1 MRMNKKTLLIA
12 MAAAMPCLGAHAQSN
27 AELLQQIQA
36 LQAQLQALQAKVE
49 QVQQKATGDSQ
60 AVTRIQQQLD
70 VADDNAVLSGMKGL
84 SVKAVVDPT
93 FIHTQRANESDFVLM
108 RDNDRFNFFDSAFG
122 QAMIE
127 FGKETEEGTQWKLRL
142 TPKSAS
148 GLVHEASV
156 SVPLQANGKTRLYG
170 GLIPDFSGY
179 EATFAHE
186 NPLVTHNLLFD
197 FSAASNYTGAGM
209 SYVIGDWEAKWMVG
223 NVDGARGKAPG
234 FAYRADLELS
244 EFSGI
249 GFSGVHGKDGSEYGN
264 NRFDLLEFDAWRD
277 RVGELVNG
285 IVKRVERG
293 NVFVDLGGNAEAFIP
308 KDKAIPRDVL
318 RPGDRVRGYLL
329 DVRAE
334 QRGPQLFISRTAP
347 EFMIELFKL
356 EVPEVGQG
364 LVEIKAAARDPG
376 DRAKIAVLAHD
387 HRTDPIGACIGM
399 RGSRVQAVSNEL
411 NGERIDIVLWS
422 DNPAQFVINA
432 MAPAEVQS
440 IIVDEEKHSM
450 DLAVAEDKLAQAI
463 GKGGQNVRLASRLT
477 GWQLNVM
484 TQDQVT
490 AKSESEQ
497 ATARQLFMDKLEV
510 DEEIAGIL
518 VAEGFSTVEEIAY
531 VPAAELLA
539 VEGFDDDIVEELRAR
554 ARDALLTEALLV
566 EEDIEE
572 HKPADDL
579 LSLEGMDEALAYT
592 LAGRGIVTRDDL
604 AELATDEILDLE
616 DMDEERAA
624 ALIMATRK
632 HWFE

>member
-1 MRMNKKTLLIA
+1 MSK
-12 MAAAMPCLGAHAQSN
+12 
-27 AELLQQIQA
+27 ELLLVMEAVANEKGVPRAVIIEAMEAA
-36 LQAQLQALQAKVE
+36 LASAAKKRYHE
-49 QVQQKATGDSQ
+49 QDVAMRVAINPVDGSYETFRRWE
-60 AVTRIQQQLD
+60 V
-70 VADDNAVLSGMKGL
+70 VADDVVMESPDRQIRLMDAVDEKEGAEVGDFVEEQVENAEFGRIAAQAAKQVI
-84 SVKAVVDPT
+84 VQRVREAERAQVVD
-93 FIHTQRANESDFVLM
+93 A
-108 RDNDRFNFFDSAFG
+108 
-122 QAMIE
+122 
-127 FGKETEEGTQWKLRL
+127 WK
-142 TPKSAS
+142 
-148 GLVHEASV
+148 
-156 SVPLQANGKTRLYG
+156 
-170 GLIPDFSGY
+170 
-179 EATFAHE
+179 
-186 NPLVTHNLLFD
+186 
-197 FSAASNYTGAGM
+197 
-209 SYVIGDWEAKWMVG
+209 
-223 NVDGARGKAPG
+223 
-234 FAYRADLELS
+234 
-244 EFSGI
+244 
-249 GFSGVHGKDGSEYGN
+249 
-264 NRFDLLEFDAWRD
+264 D
-277 RVGELVNG
+277 RVGELING

-293 NVFVDLGGNAEAFIP
+293 NVYVDLGGNAEALIP

-329 DVRAE
+329 DVRSE
-334 QRGPQLFISRTAP
+334 TRGPQLFISRTAP

-440 IIVDEEKHSM
+440 IIVDEEKRSM

-497 ATARQLFMDKLEV
+497 AAARQLFMDKLEV

-518 VAEGFSTVEEIAY
+518 VTEGFSTVEEIAY

-539 VEGFDDDIVEELRAR
+539 VEGFDEDIVEELRAR

-579 LSLEGMDEALAYT
+579 LSLDGMDEATAYALA
-592 LAGRGIVTRDDL
+592 ARGVVSRDDL
-604 AELATDEILDLE
+604 AELATDEITDIE
-616 DMDEERAA
+616 DMDEERAGK
-624 ALIMATRK
+624 LIMAARA
-632 HWFE
+632 HWVE

>member
-1 MRMNKKTLLIA
+1 MSK
-12 MAAAMPCLGAHAQSN
+12 
-27 AELLQQIQA
+27 ELLLVMEAVANEKGVPREVIIEAMEAA
-36 LQAQLQALQAKVE
+36 LASAAKKRYHDQEVDIRVSIDPKSGE
-49 QVQQKATGDSQ
+49 YETFRRWEV
-60 AVTRIQQQLD
+60 
-70 VADDNAVLSGMKGL
+70 VADD
-84 SVKAVVDPT
+84 VVMESPDHQIRLMDAEDEKPGSQVGD
-93 FIHTQRANESDFVLM
+93 FIEEQIENP
-108 RDNDRFNFFDSAFG
+108 
-122 QAMIE
+122 E
-127 FGKETEEGTQWKLRL
+127 FGRI
-142 TPKSAS
+142 SAQAAKQ
-148 GLVHEASV
+148 VIVQRVREA
-156 SVPLQANGKTRLYG
+156 
-170 GLIPDFSGY
+170 
-179 EATFAHE
+179 E
-186 NPLVTHNLLFD
+186 
-197 FSAASNYTGAGM
+197 
-209 SYVIGDWEAKWMVG
+209 
-223 NVDGARGKAPG
+223 
-234 FAYRADLELS
+234 RAQVL
-244 EFSGI
+244 
-249 GFSGVHGKDGSEYGN
+249 
-264 NRFDLLEFDAWRD
+264 DAWKD
-277 RVGELVNG
+277 RVGELING
-285 IVKRVERG
+285 VVKRVERG
-293 NVFVDLGGNAEAFIP
+293 SVYVDLGGNAEAFIP

-334 QRGPQLFISRTAP
+334 ARGPQLFISRTAP

-411 NGERIDIVLWS
+411 NGERVDIVLWS

-490 AKSESEQ
+490 AKSDAEQ

-518 VAEGFSTVEEIAY
+518 VTEGFSTVEEIAY

-539 VEGFDDDIVEELRAR
+539 VEGFDEDIVEELRAR
-554 ARDALLTEALLV
+554 ARDALLTEALAA
-566 EEDIEE
+566 EEDVED
-572 HKPADDL
+572 HKPSDEL
-579 LSLEGMDEALAYT
+579 LAVEGMDEHTAYILAS
-592 LAGRGIVTRDDL
+592 RGVVTRDDL
-604 AELATDEILDLE
+604 AELAVDEILDIE
-616 DMDEERAA
+616 GMDAEHAA
-624 ALIMATRK
+624 KLIMAARQ
-632 HWFE
+632 HWFA